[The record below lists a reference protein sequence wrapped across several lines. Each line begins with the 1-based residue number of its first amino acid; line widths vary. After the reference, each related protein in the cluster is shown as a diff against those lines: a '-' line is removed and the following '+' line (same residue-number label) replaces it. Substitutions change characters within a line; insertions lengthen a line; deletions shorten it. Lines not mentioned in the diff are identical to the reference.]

1 MTALFQLSAEYRQIS
16 DKLHDLDLD
25 ETTIADTL
33 EGVGGEL
40 QEKAINVAKF
50 FRNVESDAEQI
61 EAAAK
66 QMLERAKAM
75 RKKADSLKRYLHT
88 NMEKAGITKIDC
100 PYFVISI
107 KQNPVSV
114 AIDDEAEIPDDYMRE
129 IPTKFEPDKKLI
141 KSALDEGYNVPGCH
155 LTRSTR
161 LEIR

>member
-88 NMEKAGITKIDC
+88 NMEKAGITPTMVANPHKDGELIAVITHDQASQLLAAKGYDVEFTRNFGMVNQSESC
-100 PYFVISI
+100 PCTDAEWEDALI
-107 KQNPVSV
+107 
-114 AIDDEAEIPDDYMRE
+114 EA
-129 IPTKFEPDKKLI
+129 DK
-141 KSALDEGYNVPGCH
+141 AFPA
-155 LTRSTR
+155 
-161 LEIR
+161 